1 MSNFFSIAIFG
12 DQPIRPWNTKKIFI
26 HGPELRQTMAK
37 FNSMCE
43 FNKKNLWTPIQ
54 SHEQRYYHFV
64 ERRNDQKKVVHLEKL
79 YNFVFEH
86 FLI

>member
-1 MSNFFSIAIFG
+1 MGLNLGKQWQNSIQCASLI
-12 DQPIRPWNTKKIFI
+12 
-26 HGPELRQTMAK
+26 
-37 FNSMCE
+37 
-43 FNKKNLWTPIQ
+43 KKNLWTPIQ